1 MENLKKTQMKKDY
14 QNHMGRLQNGEMVIV
29 LSVNEENQEAKII
42 DCFDREWN
50 VPVSYVK
57 LN

>member
-1 MENLKKTQMKKDY
+1 MKNEY

-42 DCFDREWN
+42 DSFDREWN
-50 VPVSYVK
+50 VPISYVK